1 MSMSSKTPSA
11 GVTEPSATS
20 ADATISTLLVLGA
33 SGDLAHRLLLPALGK
48 LLDVEPHRRGLV
60 LLGAGAEAWD
70 DQTWKEHLRGSLR
83 GAQVSGETID
93 ALLAAT
99 SYQQADVTE
108 AEDLKRLIDSAT
120 PAPALYF
127 ALPPAVTAKACEA
140 LSEVGLPPGTVL
152 VLEKPFGVD
161 EDSAKALNTQLAS
174 LLPEERTFRVDHF
187 LGRSTVLNILGV
199 RFANRIFEP
208 LWNSEHVA
216 SVDIVYDEQLTLEG
230 RARYYDRAGA
240 LVDMIQSHLLQV
252 MALVAA
258 APVAAVTAAD
268 LREAKAEVLRSC
280 RVWGDDPAGSSRR
293 ARYTSGTVHGRQ
305 VPDYVDEP
313 GVEPSR
319 ETETLAEVVLEVN
332 TWRWAGVPFRLRSGK
347 SIGAARKEVV
357 LTFRP
362 APHVP
367 NGLTG
372 EVPPDRLRLVLNPD
386 AMALEVNINGENDPM
401 TIDRVSLDTD
411 LSPGRLPAYGEVLAG
426 VLDGD
431 PLLAVRGD
439 TAVECW
445 RVVDPVLA
453 AWREGRT
460 PLESYPAGSQ
470 GPDGWPA

>member
-1 MSMSSKTPSA
+1 MSVSSAAP
-11 GVTEPSATS
+11 GPEVTESGAPL
-20 ADATISTLLVLGA
+20 ADATISTLMVLGA
-33 SGDLAHRLLLPALGK
+33 SGDLANRLLMPALGK
-48 LLDVEPHRRGLV
+48 LLDAEPHRRGLV

-70 DQTWKEHLRGSLR
+70 DRSWKEHVRTSLR

-99 SYQQADVTE
+99 SYQQADVTK
-108 AEDLKRLIDSAT
+108 AEDLQQLIDKAT

-127 ALPPAVTAKACEA
+127 ALPPAVTAEACDA
-140 LSEVGLPPGTVL
+140 LSQVNLPVGTVL

-161 EDSAKALNTQLAS
+161 EDSAKALNTRLAR
-174 LLPEERTFRVDHF
+174 LVPEERTFRVDHF
-187 LGRSTVLNILGV
+187 LGRSTVLNLLGV

-208 LWNSEHVA
+208 LWNSDHIA
-216 SVDIVYDEQLTLEG
+216 SVDIVYDEQITLEG

-252 MALVAA
+252 MALAAA
-258 APVAAVTAAD
+258 APIAAITAFD

-293 ARYTSGTVHGRQ
+293 ARYTRGTVAGRH

-319 ETETLAEVVLEVN
+319 DTETLAEVVLEVN
-332 TWRWAGVPFRLRSGK
+332 NWRWAGVPFRLRSGK
-347 SIGAARKEVV
+347 SIGIARKEIV

-367 NGLTG
+367 TGLTG
-372 EVPPDRLRLVLNPD
+372 EVAPDRLRLVLNPD
-386 AMALEVNINGENDPM
+386 AMALEVNVNGEDDPM

-439 TAVECW
+439 TAVDCW
-445 RVVDPVLA
+445 RIIDPVLA
-453 AWREGRT
+453 AWRAGQT

-470 GPDGWPA
+470 GPEGWPT